1 MSSTYRRQIDFA
13 AKGILV
19 PSLKLLYGFRHA
31 ALCLS
36 ICMVNAEHVTE
47 ASQPIHAP
55 DEESHDV
62 NIEPQQEQAIGP
74 RDLQQGPTVVQNES
88 DLVERN
94 TPADAQSKPGPSVNI

>member
-1 MSSTYRRQIDFA
+1 MEK
-13 AKGILV
+13 KGSNGGGTREEGEIEIKKIV
-19 PSLKLLYGFRHA
+19 S
-31 ALCLS
+31 
-36 ICMVNAEHVTE
+36 EHVTE

-62 NIEPQQEQAIGP
+62 NIKTQQEQAIGP

-94 TPADAQSKPGPSVNI
+94 TPADAQSQPGPSVNIESPSYMPVV